1 MTLSGKVSLKVKM
14 TILII
19 EILIIGSYG
28 VVVGDKNMGAI
39 RNDAIASMEEYVS
52 EEHPEYSQ
60 EEIQQELQPILQ
72 KMQQEKKAKQDQFFY
87 FMVIM
92 CILTDIW
99 VLYLTFDITS
109 GVKRSALFA
118 KKMGQG
124 DFTQRV
130 EEKYLKREDE
140 IGILARSIRDIHHN
154 MRHLIGHVQRE
165 RIHWMKRLEQQRR
178 HWQNLR
184 TRSTVYP
191 VSRRNLQP
199 EIRRPQQLHRK

>member
-1 MTLSGKVSLKVKM
+1 
-14 TILII
+14 
-19 EILIIGSYG
+19 
-28 VVVGDKNMGAI
+28 
-39 RNDAIASMEEYVS
+39 
-52 EEHPEYSQ
+52 
-60 EEIQQELQPILQ
+60 
-72 KMQQEKKAKQDQFFY
+72 
-87 FMVIM
+87 
-92 CILTDIW
+92 
-99 VLYLTFDITS
+99 
-109 GVKRSALFA
+109 
-118 KKMGQG
+118 MGQG

-165 RIHWMKRLEQQRR
+165 ADTLMKRLEQQRR